1 VIKKITTLFLVLLIV
16 SQCLLAM
23 ALPEDLNR
31 WAVAAIHADDAKIT
45 ADTDTVRIALI
56 DTGIQNNSH
65 YLDYSKIEIGY
76 NYAVKGENTNDLVG
90 HGTRI
95 AGLILGGS
103 SNKSIING
111 IASNVILIPLVY
123 YSKYPSG
130 VPINGGLSAI
140 CKAIYDAVDVYLC
153 KIINI
158 SSGIGAD
165 YAELR
170 KAVEYAE
177 EKGVIVISAVG
188 NSHMTMP
195 DKLMYPAAY
204 DSVIG
209 VGAVD
214 QNLEIASFSQ
224 RNSSVMV
231 TAPGKDVYSLS
242 IKGGTDFEKISGT
255 SYATTY
261 VVSFAALLLSA
272 YPDMTPSEFRQ
283 VLRISSKDLG
293 EPGYDEEY
301 GWGLID
307 IAAGFEAYEQLL
319 TIKCF
324 CTPENSV
331 DPLIFKKRRDY
342 DNIPK

>member
-1 VIKKITTLFLVLLIV
+1 
-16 SQCLLAM
+16 LAM

-31 WAVAAIHADDAKIT
+31 WAIAAVHGEDVKIT
-45 ADTDTVRIALI
+45 ADIDTVRIALI

-65 YLDYSKIEIGY
+65 YLDYTKIEPGY
-76 NYAVKGENTNDLVG
+76 NYAVEYEDTNDLVG
-90 HGTRI
+90 HGTRL
-95 AGLILGGS
+95 AGLILGGR

-111 IASNVILIPLVY
+111 IAPNVILIPLVY

-140 CKAIYDAVDVYLC
+140 CKAIYDAVDIYLC
-153 KIINI
+153 EIINI

-165 YAELR
+165 CAELK

-188 NSHMTMP
+188 NDHVTVP

-214 QNLEIASFSQ
+214 QNLEIAPFSH

-261 VVSFAALLLSA
+261 VASFAALLLSA
-272 YPDMTPSEFRQ
+272 YPKMTPSEFRQ

-293 EPGYDEEY
+293 KPGYDEEY

-307 IAAGFEAYEQLL
+307 IAAGLEAYEQLL
-319 TIKCF
+319 PMKHSRA
-324 CTPENSV
+324 PENPV
-331 DPLIFKKRRDY
+331 VPLLFEKRRVY
-342 DNIPK
+342 GNFSK